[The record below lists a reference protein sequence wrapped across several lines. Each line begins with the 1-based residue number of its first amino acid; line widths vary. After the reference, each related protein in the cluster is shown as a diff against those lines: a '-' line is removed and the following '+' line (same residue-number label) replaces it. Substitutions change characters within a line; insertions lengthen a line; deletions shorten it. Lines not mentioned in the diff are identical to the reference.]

1 LIISI
6 ANVYILLNFVPMK
19 VKKKKRATKY
29 ETKLAI
35 NGSFDDVMNVA
46 VRSIKPPEN
55 NKKAKKKGNRD
66 TGGLFQ
72 KL

>member
-1 LIISI
+1 
-6 ANVYILLNFVPMK
+6 MK

-46 VRSIKPPEN
+46 VRSIKPPEK
-55 NKKAKKKGNRD
+55 NKKAKK
-66 TGGLFQ
+66 
-72 KL
+72 

>member
-1 LIISI
+1 
-6 ANVYILLNFVPMK
+6 MK

-46 VRSIKPPEN
+46 VRSIKPPEKT
-55 NKKAKKKGNRD
+55 KKAKK
-66 TGGLFQ
+66 
-72 KL
+72 